1 MLPEIVLFGKPIGT
15 YTLLALIGGLIAAYY
30 FIKAVVRRGQRDY
43 QAVFFLL
50 WVILGVLVG
59 GHLLYAIVNIGT
71 LPMRLKQ
78 EGLLGLVGLFGGS
91 VFYGGLIGG
100 LVAGLIS
107 IKVMKVDFLTYS
119 ACMAPIIPLFHAIAR
134 VGCFLG
140 GCCYGVVS
148 EFGFVVHGNPYV
160 PFING
165 ISRFPVQLLES
176 GLNLILAAVLFY
188 LLKKSDKNEKLKS
201 SMLRIY
207 LISYACIRIFTEFFR
222 GDIYRGFIGPL
233 STSQFISII
242 ILIVC
247 IASYVLP
254 KFVKTKKVSV
264 RRSVFKDTAQ
274 L

>member
-1 MLPEIVLFGKPIGT
+1 MFPAINVFGRTIGT
-15 YTLLALIGGLIAAYY
+15 YALLALIGALLCGFIFCRLIRKRGLDDNPALA
-30 FIKAVVRRGQRDY
+30 
-43 QAVFFLL
+43 FLL
-50 WVILGVLVG
+50 WVFVGVMVG
-59 GHLLYAIVNIGT
+59 GHFLYALVNIGDFPKDIEFFGFFT
-71 LPMRLKQ
+71 A
-78 EGLLGLVGLFGGS
+78 VVNLFGGS

-119 ACMAPIIPLFHAIAR
+119 ACMAPVIPLFHAIAR

-176 GLNLILAAVLFY
+176 GLNLILSAVLFF
-188 LLKKSDKNEKLKS
+188 LLKKSDKSDKLKS

-207 LISYACIRIFTEFFR
+207 LMSYACIRIFTEFFR

-247 IASYVLP
+247 GLSYLLP
-254 KFVKTKKVSV
+254 KFIKTKKVSV
-264 RRSVFKDTAQ
+264 
-274 L
+274 

>member
-1 MLPEIVLFGKPIGT
+1 MLPEIVFFGKPIGT
-15 YTLLALIGGLIAAYY
+15 YTLLALIGGLIAAYC

-71 LPMRLKQ
+71 LPMRLKA
-78 EGLLGLVGLFGGS
+78 EGFLGLVGLFGGS

-100 LVAGLIS
+100 IVAGLIS
-107 IKVMKVDFLTYS
+107 IKVMKVDLLTYS
-119 ACMAPIIPLFHAIAR
+119 ACMAPVIPLFHAIAR

-176 GLNLILAAVLFY
+176 GLNLILAAVLFF
-188 LLKKSDKNEKLKS
+188 LLKKSDKSDKLKS

-207 LISYACIRIFTEFFR
+207 LMSYACIRIFTEFFR

-247 IASYVLP
+247 GLSYLLP
-254 KFVKTKKVSV
+254 KFIKTKKVSV
-264 RRSVFKDTAQ
+264 
-274 L
+274 

>member
-1 MLPEIVLFGKPIGT
+1 MFPAITIFGRTIGT
-15 YTLLALIGGLIAAYY
+15 YALMALIGALVSGFFFCRLIRKRGLNDNPAI
-30 FIKAVVRRGQRDY
+30 
-43 QAVFFLL
+43 VFMLL
-50 WVILGVLVG
+50 VALGVMAG
-59 GHLLYAIVNIGT
+59 GAFLYALVNLGDF
-71 LPMRLKQ
+71 PRDLKLF
-78 EGLLGLVGLFGGS
+78 GLFKAFTNLFGGS

-100 LVAGLIS
+100 LITGTVV
-107 IKVMKVDFLTYS
+107 IKVMKLDFLTYS
-119 ACMAPIIPLFHAIAR
+119 SCMAPIIPLFHAFAR

-176 GLNLILAAVLFY
+176 GLNLILSAVLFY
-188 LLKKSDKNEKLKS
+188 LLKKSEKSEKLKS

-207 LISYACIRIFTEFFR
+207 LMSYACIRIFTEFFR

-247 IASYVLP
+247 ALSYLLP
-254 KFVKTKKVSV
+254 KFIKTKKVSV
-264 RRSVFKDTAQ
+264 
-274 L
+274 